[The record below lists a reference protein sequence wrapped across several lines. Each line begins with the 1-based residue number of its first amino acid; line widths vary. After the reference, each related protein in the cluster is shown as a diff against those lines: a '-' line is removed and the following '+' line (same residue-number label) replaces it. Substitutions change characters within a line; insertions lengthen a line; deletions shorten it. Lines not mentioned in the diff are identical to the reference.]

1 MKRVTEEMYRKYAKN
16 VEYLARS
23 FEKTTHIE
31 ADELV
36 AHAWT
41 KIAYA
46 IRFHDEAKSKEST
59 FISLV
64 ARTAMTEIW
73 EEQKEPIRAGLI
85 SFEGLVTEDEEEHDT
100 ASVFCWDKLSN
111 RDDVFLTEL
120 GITISEKS
128 KITARAI
135 VELGLKSKAEIF
147 EWAKE
152 QGFRQTEIRFC
163 VFELGLALQG
173 KRVNYV

>member
-1 MKRVTEEMYRKYAKN
+1 MKKVTEEMYRKYAKN

-73 EEQKEPIRAGLI
+73 EEQKEPIRAGLV
-85 SFEGLVTEDEEEHDT
+85 SFEGLVTEDEEEHDNS
-100 ASVFCWDKLSN
+100 SVFYWDALAS
-111 RDDVFLTEL
+111 RDDTFLVDI
-120 GITISEKS
+120 GITISENAKAVA
-128 KITARAI
+128 KAI
-135 VELGLKSKAEIF
+135 VEQGLESKAQIYQWGKEHGFRKTDMTFFIF
-147 EWAKE
+147 EL
-152 QGFRQTEIRFC
+152 Q
-163 VFELGLALQG
+163 LALQG

>member
-1 MKRVTEEMYRKYAKN
+1 MKHVTEEMYRKYAKN

-73 EEQKEPIRAGLI
+73 EEQKEPIRAGLV

>member
-1 MKRVTEEMYRKYAKN
+1 MKKVTEEMYRKYSKN
-16 VEYLARS
+16 VEFLARS

-31 ADELV
+31 ADELF
-36 AHAWT
+36 AYAWT
-41 KIAYA
+41 KITYA
-46 IRFHDEAKSKEST
+46 IRFHDENKSKEST
-59 FISLV
+59 FISMV
-64 ARTAMTEIW
+64 AKSAMLEVW
-73 EEQKEPIRAGLI
+73 EEQESPIRAGLV
-85 SFEGLVTEDEEEHDT
+85 SFESLVTEDEEEHDT

-111 RDDVFLTEL
+111 RDDMFLAEL

-128 KITARAI
+128 KMTARAI

-147 EWAKE
+147 EWAKA

>member
-73 EEQKEPIRAGLI
+73 EKQKEPIRAGLV